1 MVPLAVH
8 LRGVPRSTKP
18 LLASSGSRLAVMWR
32 STRITLASSALV
44 ELGLSIKN
52 IRTLLVC
59 WALIPTLTIRAAKAL
74 VWGSDRLNSLV
85 MLKRNFIARPPVFAL
100 VVRGGG
106 WLWFVA
112 PTLFDFKL

>member
-1 MVPLAVH
+1 
-8 LRGVPRSTKP
+8 
-18 LLASSGSRLAVMWR
+18 MWR

-52 IRTLLVC
+52 IRTLLVW
-59 WALIPTLTIRAAKAL
+59 WALTIRAAKAL

-100 VVRGGG
+100 VVRSGG

-112 PTLFDFKL
+112 PPTLFDFKL

>member
-1 MVPLAVH
+1 
-8 LRGVPRSTKP
+8 
-18 LLASSGSRLAVMWR
+18 MWR

-52 IRTLLVC
+52 IRTLLVW
-59 WALIPTLTIRAAKAL
+59 WALTIRAAKAL

-112 PTLFDFKL
+112 PTLFDFKF